1 MLSGVPKGEVVVGNR
16 VQAGQGQREGLRGAG
31 SPRGNPSLGAGG
43 QSQHTRACE
52 LVNQSG
58 GQRIKVGASPLGP
71 SEGWRSPTATRCGL
85 WPWDGEA
92 GAPGEQGQWGRR
104 SKAWEAEVP
113 AGWWLASIP
122 RFPRGTV
129 LERVTGGWELRSRET
144 ESPALRATRQPRL
157 RT

>member
-1 MLSGVPKGEVVVGNR
+1 MLSSVPKGEVVVGNG

-31 SPRGNPSLGAGG
+31 SPRGNPSLGTGG
-43 QSQHTRACE
+43 QSQRTRACE
-52 LVNQSG
+52 LVNQSA

-71 SEGWRSPTATRCGL
+71 SEGWRVTDSDKVWAVAVGPGGR
-85 WPWDGEA
+85 
-92 GAPGEQGQWGRR
+92 GEQGQWGRR

-113 AGWWLASIP
+113 AGWWLASMP

-129 LERVTGGWELRSRET
+129 LERVTGGWELRSWGT
-144 ESPALRATRQPRL
+144 ESPAPRATRQPQPRL